1 MHKNKRI
8 IENGVAITPHEHK
21 VVKLLRELGYL
32 VEPIPPSNTKW
43 NPNPDFI
50 IDGLIWELKS
60 PVTKKKQTIK
70 RIVKEASRQSENL
83 IVDLRFAKIDENIA
97 FRILEHEFNSS
108 RRIKRLVI
116 IRKSGLL
123 KYKK

>member
-1 MHKNKRI
+1 M
-8 IENGVAITPHEHK
+8 
-21 VVKLLRELGYL
+21 
-32 VEPIPPSNTKW
+32 
-43 NPNPDFI
+43 
-50 IDGLIWELKS
+50 
-60 PVTKKKQTIK
+60 TKKKQTIK

-123 KYKK
+123 KYKKQTATMNTKKGDLQPSGSKPSSLD